1 MLFDHTVKIHSETRK
16 VVFQKRKDV
25 AYVLYEVDRVYVP
38 ERKLTLPKRVT
49 VGKRCPD
56 NPEMMWPNEK
66 YYELFPNEPMPEN
79 DEVTPRSSC
88 LKLGSHIIIDKVI
101 QEYELNKILGNHF
114 DERDVGLIID
124 LATYQI
130 IEEHNAAQYYPD
142 YAYNHPLFT
151 PSMSILSDSTIS
163 EFFSS
168 VTHEQIQ
175 GFLNEWNINQDKKDR
190 LYISYDST
198 NKNTQAGDID
208 IVEFGKAKD
217 EKGLPIFNVSL
228 AFDQTN
234 EKPLFYEMYPGS
246 INDVSQFQYM
256 VDRALDYNYKNIG
269 FILDRGYF
277 SRANIEYM
285 DKYHYAFIMMIKG
298 CKPLVKSL
306 VLERFGHFEYDP
318 NCLLNG
324 LKLSGVT
331 VKHPLYKGDRQRHIH
346 VYYSSERMNQDRNQ
360 FLQNLNEMRQL
371 HEKVKGKVVSFTPIH
386 ERYFDLNFDDQ
397 GRFLCAT
404 QKNEMIEEDLKLCG
418 YFAIVTSEVMTAEE
432 AYRLYKGR
440 DSSEKLFRADKSF
453 LGADCM
459 RVHSGESLATKTFV
473 GFIALIIRNR
483 IYCLLREQMQRLT
496 VKRNYLTVPAAIRE
510 LEKIEMIR
518 GNDGR
523 YRIDHALTQTQKTIL
538 GSFGIDEE
546 WVRTKAVKVADT
558 LANSSVNCINS
569 DKCYKLK

>member
-1 MLFDHTVKIHSETRK
+1 MLFDHIVKIPSETRK

-66 YYELFPNEPMPEN
+66 YYELFPNEPMPET
-79 DEVTPRSSC
+79 DDVSLRSSC
-88 LKLGSHIIIDKVI
+88 LKLGSHIVIEKVV
-101 QEYELNKILGNHF
+101 QEYELNRILGHHF

-124 LATYQI
+124 LAAYQI

-151 PSMSILSDSTIS
+151 PSMNILSDSTIS
-163 EFFSS
+163 EFFNSI
-168 VTHEQIQ
+168 THEQIQ
-175 GFLNEWNINQDKKDR
+175 GFLNEWNLNQDKKDR

-277 SRANIEYM
+277 SRSNIEYM
-285 DKYHYAFIMMIKG
+285 DKHHYAFIMMIKG

-346 VYYSSERMNQDRNQ
+346 VYYSSDRMNQDRNQ

-386 ERYFDLNFDDQ
+386 ERYFDLNFDNQ

-404 QKNEMIEEDLKLCG
+404 PKNEMIEQDLKLCG
-418 YFAIVTSEVMTAEE
+418 YFTIVTSEAMTAEE

-523 YRIDHALTQTQKTIL
+523 YRIDHALTRTQKTIL

-546 WVRTKAVKVADT
+546 WVRTKAVKVADA
-558 LANSSVNCINS
+558 LAN
-569 DKCYKLK
+569 KPK

>member
-1 MLFDHTVKIHSETRK
+1 MLFDHIVKIPSETRK

-66 YYELFPNEPMPEN
+66 YYELFPNEPMPET
-79 DEVTPRSSC
+79 DDVSPRSSC
-88 LKLGSHIIIDKVI
+88 LKLGSHIIVEKVA
-101 QEYELNKILGNHF
+101 QEYELNKILGHHF
-114 DERDVGLIID
+114 DERDVGLSID
-124 LATYQI
+124 LAAYQI

-151 PSMSILSDSTIS
+151 PSMNILSDSTIS
-163 EFFSS
+163 EFFNSI
-168 VTHEQIQ
+168 THEQIQ
-175 GFLNEWNINQDKKDR
+175 GVLNEWNLNQDKKDR

-277 SRANIEYM
+277 SRSNIEYM
-285 DKYHYAFIMMIKG
+285 DKHHYAFIMMIKG
-298 CKPLVKSL
+298 SKPLVKEL
-306 VLERFGHFEYDP
+306 VLEKFGRFEYDP

-324 LKLSGVT
+324 LKLSGIT

-346 VYYSSERMNQDRNQ
+346 VYYSSDRMNQDRNQ

-371 HEKVKGKVVSFTPIH
+371 HEKVKGKIVSFTPIH

-418 YFAIVTSEVMTAEE
+418 YFAIATSEAMTAEE

-523 YRIDHALTQTQKTIL
+523 YRIDHALTRTQKTIL

-546 WVRTKAVKVADT
+546 WVRTKAVKVADA
-558 LANSSVNCINS
+558 LAN
-569 DKCYKLK
+569 KPK

>member
-1 MLFDHTVKIHSETRK
+1 MLFDHIVKIPSETRK

-66 YYELFPNEPMPEN
+66 YYELFPNEPMPET
-79 DEVTPRSSC
+79 DDVSLRSSC
-88 LKLGSHIIIDKVI
+88 LKLGSHIVIEKVV
-101 QEYELNKILGNHF
+101 QEYELNRILGHHF

-124 LATYQI
+124 LAAYQI

-151 PSMSILSDSTIS
+151 PSMNILSDSTIS
-163 EFFSS
+163 EFFNSI
-168 VTHEQIQ
+168 THEQIQ
-175 GFLNEWNINQDKKDR
+175 GFLNEWNLNQDKKDR

-277 SRANIEYM
+277 SRSNIEYM
-285 DKYHYAFIMMIKG
+285 DKHHYAFIMMIKG
-298 CKPLVKSL
+298 SKPLVKEL
-306 VLERFGHFEYDP
+306 VLEKFGRFEYDP

-346 VYYSSERMNQDRNQ
+346 VYYSSDRMNQDRNQ

-418 YFAIVTSEVMTAEE
+418 YFAIATSEAMTAEE

-523 YRIDHALTQTQKTIL
+523 YRIDHALTRTQKTIL

-546 WVRTKAVKVADT
+546 WVRTKAVKVADA
-558 LANSSVNCINS
+558 LAN
-569 DKCYKLK
+569 KPK

>member
-1 MLFDHTVKIHSETRK
+1 MLFDHIVKIPSETRK

-66 YYELFPNEPMPEN
+66 YYELFPNEPMPET
-79 DEVTPRSSC
+79 DDVSLRSSC
-88 LKLGSHIIIDKVI
+88 LKLGSHIVIEKVV
-101 QEYELNKILGNHF
+101 QEYELNRILGHHF

-124 LATYQI
+124 LAAYQI

-151 PSMSILSDSTIS
+151 PSMNILSDSTIS
-163 EFFSS
+163 EFFNSI
-168 VTHEQIQ
+168 THERIQ
-175 GFLNEWNINQDKKDR
+175 GFLNEWNLNQDKKDR

-277 SRANIEYM
+277 SRSNIEYM
-285 DKYHYAFIMMIKG
+285 DKHHYAFIMMIKG
-298 CKPLVKSL
+298 SKPLVKEL
-306 VLERFGHFEYDP
+306 VLEKFGRFEYDP

-346 VYYSSERMNQDRNQ
+346 VYYSSDRMNQDRNQ

-418 YFAIVTSEVMTAEE
+418 YFAIATSEAMTAEE

-523 YRIDHALTQTQKTIL
+523 YRIDHALTRTQKTIL

-546 WVRTKAVKVADT
+546 WVRTKAVKVADA
-558 LANSSVNCINS
+558 LAN
-569 DKCYKLK
+569 KPK